1 MSTREMAY
9 SILEHLSEEQLV
21 AFVNLFKDFY
31 PNEDEAQAERD
42 SAFKRLESLRRP
54 GTHDIDEKKELEE
67 YRREKYGL

>member
-31 PNEDEAQAERD
+31 PNRQQLALHKYR
-42 SAFKRLESLRRP
+42 KRGFTKGLHYKLFVTKF
-54 GTHDIDEKKELEE
+54 THKSEKNKEIV
-67 YRREKYGL
+67 